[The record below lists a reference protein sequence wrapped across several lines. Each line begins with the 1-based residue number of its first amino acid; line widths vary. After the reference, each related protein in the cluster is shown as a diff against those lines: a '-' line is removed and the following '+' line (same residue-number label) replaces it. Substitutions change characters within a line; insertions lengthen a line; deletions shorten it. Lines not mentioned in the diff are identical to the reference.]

1 MSSTRI
7 AAAATAVLIAVSG
20 AVTPSA
26 PALAAGQAVTVPAR
40 DPDGGLVGPPV
51 TVAARSFPAGPRFV
65 SAAVT
70 AGHAT
75 GSTRRATMLSVKLVC
90 GSESVQ
96 ATTNVLT
103 TVVLTPRRL
112 MTDPAD
118 CRVIANSAVNDATAG
133 DGLRVTTTITAAGV
147 GWGRVGYRPDGW
159 PAVLEPG
166 EAYDAVPVTTTVP
179 AGVRSA
185 RVVGDVKVTTCTSV
199 GGSRENGSPYL
210 CDPDRVRR
218 GGSALYVALVAAQ
231 RAVGGG
237 YCAVRTVASRTV
249 HVDAKTHHAMVAQS
263 GTYRLSG
270 AGKCTRDVTVKVYTR
285 ILGGAD
291 VVVHRKGSITTVY
304 G

>member
-210 CDPDRVRR
+210 CDPARLDR
-218 GGSALYVALVAAQ
+218 GGTRLKATLVAAQ
-231 RAVGGG
+231 RRKGGG
-237 YCAVRTVASRTV
+237 YCVVKAVSARTV
-249 HVDAKTHHAMVAQS
+249 HVGAKVHHAMIAQA
-263 GTYRLSG
+263 GTYTLSRSST
-270 AGKCTRDVTVKVYTR
+270 CTREVMVKVYVR
-285 ILGGAD
+285 VLGGAD
-291 VVVHRKGSITTVY
+291 VLVHRRGTITNVY

>member
-1 MSSTRI
+1 M
-7 AAAATAVLIAVSG
+7 
-20 AVTPSA
+20 
-26 PALAAGQAVTVPAR
+26 
-40 DPDGGLVGPPV
+40 
-51 TVAARSFPAGPRFV
+51 
-65 SAAVT
+65 
-70 AGHAT
+70 
-75 GSTRRATMLSVKLVC
+75 MLSVLLIC
-90 GSESVQ
+90 GAESVQ

-103 TVVLTPRRL
+103 EVVLTPRRL

-118 CRVIANSAVNDATAG
+118 CRVIANSAVGRAG
-133 DGLRVTTTITAAGV
+133 ADDGLDVTATISAAPAA
-147 GWGRVGYRPDGW
+147 WGAVGYRPDDW
-159 PAVLEPG
+159 PKVLRPG
-166 EAYDAVPVTTTVP
+166 ARHDVVPVTAAVP
-179 AGVRSA
+179 AGSATVRLA
-185 RVVGDVKVTTCTSV
+185 GDIKVTTCTSV